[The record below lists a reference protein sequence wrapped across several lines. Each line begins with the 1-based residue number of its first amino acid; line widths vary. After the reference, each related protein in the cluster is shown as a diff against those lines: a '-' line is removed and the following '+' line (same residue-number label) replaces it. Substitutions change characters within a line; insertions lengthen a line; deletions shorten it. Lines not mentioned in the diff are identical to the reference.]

1 MYIYSPS
8 LLYLMYF
15 KTFFRSIFQEYSTT
29 VNSRDNKSY
38 NNDSKHRNGGTG
50 NKTNNHTANR

>member
-8 LLYLMYF
+8 LLYNVFQNIFL
-15 KTFFRSIFQEYSTT
+15 SIFQEYSTT

-38 NNDSKHRNGGTG
+38 NNDSKHRNGGTA